1 MLRRPQRTTRT
12 DPLFPYTTLFRSLGV
27 STKHTRT
34 PWSGRSKAS
43 CTLVAPIKLT
53 YISTDF
59 SMDGVAMPTWLRRPM
74 LIRVSPLPWRCLAH
88 HRCTWWRG
96 HICHHCVP
104 AHIAASPS
112 KRHPTHLSDGRA
124 RARSTQHLPPLG

>member
-34 PWSGRSKAS
+34 PWGGRSKAS

-59 SMDGVAMPTWLRRPM
+59 SMDGVAMPTWLRRPI
-74 LIRVSPLPWRCLAH
+74 LIRVSPLPWRCLAR
-88 HRCTWWRG
+88 HRCTSWRSAERRVG
-96 HICHHCVP
+96 KECV
-104 AHIAASPS
+104 
-112 KRHPTHLSDGRA
+112 
-124 RARSTQHLPPLG
+124 STFISLWVPDPYNKHKNYIPNSFNY